1 MPSASLCRRAQR
13 TDRFGKT
20 NSIFDCARRK
30 AADQELRK
38 CEIHHNDR
46 HPDKH
51 RSCRETGKL
60 VVAQRHQAHRNGIE
74 VFLFEKKLR
83 EDEVAPRP
91 HKGGE
96 QRIDDHGRSERQGDA
111 QKHLRIG
118 RPVYPR
124 CLIDGFW
131 DGIEEAFLRH
141 IPHRRTGG
149 VDQDE
154 SPMAVDEVELR
165 HEKIHRR
172 HCHEGGKHPQNE
184 RRFHERFAA
193 LEPIT
198 GHTVCREDGQCRSEQ
213 AAHRGNEQ
221 RVAEPFRIIIQR
233 RIRKQLLKA
242 VEAVLR
248 REKAVEG
255 IQRARPRKRCQK
267 QPQDGKEEHQTD
279 RQYDDVS
286 DDGIDRMSYLD
297 VLH

>member
-1 MPSASLCRRAQR
+1 MRFECRPLLFVGGHNAPIVSAKPTQSLTAPAERPLIKNLESAKYITMIGTPINIDPAAKRAG
-13 TDRFGKT
+13 FG
-20 NSIFDCARRK
+20 
-30 AADQELRK
+30 
-38 CEIHHNDR
+38 
-46 HPDKH
+46 
-51 RSCRETGKL
+51 
-60 VVAQRHQAHRNGIE
+60 
-74 VFLFEKKLR
+74 
-83 EDEVAPRP
+83 
-91 HKGGE
+91 
-96 QRIDDHGRSERQGDA
+96 
-111 QKHLRIG
+111 
-118 RPVYPR
+118 
-124 CLIDGFW
+124 
-131 DGIEEAFLRH
+131 DGIEKAFLRH

-154 SPMAVDEVELR
+154 SPMAVDEIELR

-172 HCHEGGKHPQNE
+172 HCHEGREHPQNE
-184 RRFHERFAA
+184 RRFHERFAT

-221 RVAEPFRIIIQR
+221 RIAEPSRIIIQR

-279 RQYDDVS
+279 RQYDWETAH
-286 DDGIDRMSYLD
+286 RLPKRPPT
-297 VLH
+297 